1 MGTYLYGVFYT
12 IVYVVLCIMF
22 VETFEEQ
29 RKHSRRNMRLLLAG
43 TGLVILDYIISIV
56 FVGHIVVKV
65 VLIIVCG
72 AFIMW
77 ICFNQK
83 YIKTLILILLY
94 QGLCFVAD
102 YIIIIT
108 ISKCFP
114 FLTVDKLS
122 DPMVNVLLGT
132 MSQTLLFFLIM
143 VGRRYI
149 VRKSSDVLTEKEWL
163 RFAIFPIFTIFAIL
177 AVLTGFDIPQDDS
190 QKNILICIAFGLLL
204 MNLIVFQLINDILKR
219 EMQIREHKLFYEHVK
234 NETGMYRTISE
245 NYDKQRKREHEYKN
259 QIAFI
264 TALAREKK
272 IDELNGYLSTYSKE
286 ILVNMDLID
295 TNNVIVNAIINSKYQ
310 EAREKGIVFVVK
322 VNDLSDLGIKDEDIV
337 LILSNLLNNAIE
349 ANQCCEGGVI
359 KLKFIKEKKQII
371 ISVANS
377 IASEPVVVDGD
388 FVTSKSE
395 DSELHGVGI
404 CNIKETVKKY
414 GGSCVIKYD
423 VNGFRFVI
431 LIPVRE

>member
-12 IVYVVLCIMF
+12 IVYVALCIMF
-22 VETFEEQ
+22 IETFEVQ
-29 RKHSRRNMRLLLAG
+29 RNYSRKNVRLLAG
-43 TGLVILDYIISIV
+43 TGLVILDYIISMI
-56 FVGHIVVKV
+56 FADHIAVKV
-65 VLIIVCG
+65 VLIVICG

-77 ICFNQK
+77 LCFNHK
-83 YIKTLILILLY
+83 YIKALILVLLF
-94 QGLCFVAD
+94 QGLCFVTD
-102 YIIIIT
+102 YITIIT

-114 FLTVDKLS
+114 FLTMDRLS

-149 VRKSSDVLTEKEWL
+149 VRKSSDVLTEMEWI
-163 RFAIFPIFTIFAIL
+163 RFSVFPIFTIFAIL
-177 AVLTGFDIPQDDS
+177 AVLTGFDIPQDDG

-219 EMQIREHKLFYEHVK
+219 EMQIREHKVFYEHVK

-272 IDELNGYLSTYSKE
+272 IDELNRYLSVYSKE

-295 TNNVIVNAIINSKYQ
+295 TNNVIANAIINSKYQ

-322 VNDLSDLGIKDEDIV
+322 VNDLSDLRIRDEDIV

-349 ANQCCEGGVI
+349 ANEGREGGVI

-371 ISVANS
+371 ISVVNS
-377 IASEPVVVDGD
+377 TVSEPVVVDDD
-388 FVTSKSE
+388 FVTSKSV
-395 DSELHGVGI
+395 DPDLHGIGI

-423 VNGFRFVI
+423 GSSFRFVI

>member
-12 IVYVVLCIMF
+12 IVYVALCIMF
-22 VETFEEQ
+22 VETFEAQ
-29 RKHSRRNMRLLLAG
+29 RNFSRKNVSFFTG
-43 TGLVILDYIISIV
+43 TCLVILDYIISMAFASNIA
-56 FVGHIVVKV
+56 IKV
-65 VLIIVCG
+65 VLIVICG
-72 AFIMW
+72 ASIMW
-77 ICFNQK
+77 ICFDQK
-83 YIKTLILILLY
+83 FIKLVILVLLY
-94 QGLCFVAD
+94 HGLCFVMD
-102 YIIIIT
+102 YITIIT
-108 ISKCFP
+108 VSKCYP
-114 FLTVDKLS
+114 FITIDGLS
-122 DPMVNVLLGT
+122 DTMVNVLLGT

-143 VGRRYI
+143 VGRRYV
-149 VRKSSDVLTEKEWL
+149 VRKSSDVLTVREWI
-163 RFAIFPIFTIFAIL
+163 RFIIFPIFTIFSIL
-177 AVLTGFDIPQDDS
+177 AVLMGFDIPQDDV

-219 EMQIREHKLFYEHVK
+219 EMQIREHKVFYEQVK

-245 NYDKQRKREHEYKN
+245 NYNKQRKREHEYKN

-272 IDELNGYLSTYSKE
+272 IDELNCYLSTYSKD

-295 TNNVIVNAIINSKYQ
+295 TNNVIANAIINSKYQ

-349 ANQCCEGGVI
+349 ANEGREGGVI
-359 KLKFIKEKKQII
+359 KLKFVKEKKQII
-371 ISVANS
+371 ISVTNS
-377 IASEPVVVDGD
+377 TVSEPVVVDDD

-395 DSELHGVGI
+395 DPDLHGVGI
-404 CNIKETVKKY
+404 RNIKETVEKY

-423 VNGFRFVI
+423 GNSFRFVI